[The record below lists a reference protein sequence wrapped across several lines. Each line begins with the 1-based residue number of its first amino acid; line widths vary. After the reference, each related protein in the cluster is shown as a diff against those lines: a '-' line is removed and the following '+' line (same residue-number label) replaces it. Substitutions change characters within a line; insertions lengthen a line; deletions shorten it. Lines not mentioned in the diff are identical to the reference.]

1 MIESVQNI
9 QDVKQLA
16 DTIQGEVQ
24 KHVVGYST
32 VTRSLIISLLVGGH
46 VLIEGFPGTGKTLVA
61 TLFAKTLDLDVK
73 RIQSTSDLM
82 PSDITGTRIYNP
94 KSREFEFRPGPIFG
108 NAIVVDEINRAPPK
122 TQSSLLECMQE
133 RQVSVDGHTSKL
145 DEPFMVIATKNA
157 MESEGTFPLP
167 EAQLDRFLFRLIME
181 YPDESGEI
189 EIIRRKNAKEL
200 KVESVVNPSA
210 VISAMNLIHTE
221 VKAKENVL
229 NYISDVV
236 RNTNEIPKVVLGG
249 SPRAAVALLYA
260 AKGYAAVTEGR
271 NYVVPDDVK
280 AVVFDVLNHRLLLRQ
295 DTLLDSAGDGQD
307 WGIQYLKEIISKS
320 MDGVSIP
327 I

>member
-1 MIESVQNI
+1 
-9 QDVKQLA
+9 
-16 DTIQGEVQ
+16 
-24 KHVVGYST
+24 
-32 VTRSLIISLLVGGH
+32 
-46 VLIEGFPGTGKTLVA
+46 
-61 TLFAKTLDLDVK
+61 
-73 RIQSTSDLM
+73 
-82 PSDITGTRIYNP
+82 
-94 KSREFEFRPGPIFG
+94 
-108 NAIVVDEINRAPPK
+108 
-122 TQSSLLECMQE
+122 
-133 RQVSVDGHTSKL
+133 
-145 DEPFMVIATKNA
+145 
-157 MESEGTFPLP
+157 
-167 EAQLDRFLFRLIME
+167 
-181 YPDESGEI
+181 
-189 EIIRRKNAKEL
+189 
-200 KVESVVNPSA
+200 
-210 VISAMNLIHTE
+210 MNLIHTE